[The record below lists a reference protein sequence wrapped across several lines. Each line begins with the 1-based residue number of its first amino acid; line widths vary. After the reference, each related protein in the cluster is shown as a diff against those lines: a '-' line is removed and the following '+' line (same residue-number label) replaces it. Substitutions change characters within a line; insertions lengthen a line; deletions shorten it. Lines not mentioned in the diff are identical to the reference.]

1 MKILLSVLVCLAMLL
16 NTGCSDDAR
25 SSHETIIARQNDTEE
40 GLFYGELNNVMRNVF
55 FDFIVTDPQRLT
67 EKDGYRASE
76 GYQLLCVTIEERN
89 TFGETLPMFLA
100 DYQIQWGE
108 GDSDFA
114 NPLTGLQDEQV
125 MPDSFELNPD
135 ETVIYQVVFEVPQ
148 DITEFEL
155 VYLEEFADETV
166 GDLFIVRFQV

>member
-1 MKILLSVLVCLAMLL
+1 
-16 NTGCSDDAR
+16 
-25 SSHETIIARQNDTEE
+25 
-40 GLFYGELNNVMRNVF
+40 
-55 FDFIVTDPQRLT
+55 
-67 EKDGYRASE
+67 
-76 GYQLLCVTIEERN
+76 
-89 TFGETLPMFLA
+89 MFLA

-135 ETVIYQVVFEVPQ
+135 ETVVYQVVFEVPQ